1 MKEIYKA
8 GAALFA
14 VTALIELSQLAFS
27 RPQRLRM
34 GSLKGWECE
43 KEGCGRKYRDGWMLE
58 FNHKTPVAEGG
69 QDTEE
74 NAELL
79 CLRDHY
85 NFHKNRGD
93 RAAARLIYDRIQKS
107 KGGHTWDWLKKNKR

>member
-34 GSLKGWECE
+34 GSLRGWECE
-43 KEGCGRKYRDGWMLE
+43 REGCGRKYRDGWMLE

-69 QDTEE
+69 QDVED

-79 CLRDHY
+79 CLKTIM
-85 NFHKNRGD
+85 NFTKKRG
-93 RAAARLIYDRIQKS
+93 Q
-107 KGGHTWDWLKKNKR
+107 GGGEIDLR